1 MTYAN
6 LLAILSAF
14 IALDILTGVIGAVA
28 NGALDSSK
36 MRSGLFHKTAFYG
49 AFALAAALEFA
60 ARTVELGIEIPA
72 VSAVVAYIVATEVVS
87 IIENLCIINPELKN
101 NKFFALFGHQVG

>member
-1 MTYAN
+1 MGYGN

-14 IALDILTGVIGAVA
+14 IGLDILTGVIGAIA

-49 AFALAAALEFA
+49 AFALAVALEFTA
-60 ARTVELGIEIPA
+60 HSIDLGIEIPA
-72 VSAVVAYIVATEVVS
+72 TSTVVAYIVATEVVS

-101 NKFFALFGHQVG
+101 NKFFALFGHEIG